1 MKELNQQP
9 LQDCAIRNL
18 VTYAHRISRGCN
30 LVLSIEQ
37 VASAT
42 TARLRNAQSCNECTM
57 PHCLKML
64 HRNYL
69 CL

>member
-9 LQDCAIRNL
+9 LQDCVIRNL

-42 TARLRNAQSCNECTM
+42 TARLRNAALFEDAAQKLS
-57 PHCLKML
+57 ML
-64 HRNYL
+64 IEAPE
-69 CL
+69 